1 MLREL
6 AASGDLAAL
15 MHQQPPGGRLHERRI
30 VADFL
35 ARERGLAAE
44 PERIFLVNGAQQGL
58 DIAVRALLR
67 PGDAVAVD
75 ALTYPGFRMLAEL
88 QDLDLQ
94 PVPALDEGPDLD
106 ALERLC
112 TPAHTRHPCH
122 AHAAQPLGW
131 VMPLAQRQRLVE
143 IARRHDCL
151 LIEDAAYAFL
161 AGKAPAA
168 LATLAPER
176 CIHVSSL
183 SKSVASGLRFGF
195 MVVPQAWAGRVKA
208 VVRASHWSMPG
219 LVTAMATRWMAS
231 GSVRQ
236 QEQRMRQEARRRQ
249 AIARKALAGMQMLAH
264 PCSLFLW
271 LRLPGELRMDRAA
284 TALAQCG
291 IAVSQAHA
299 YATTP
304 HARMRCAWDWV
315 RCLCRNWRPY
325 SFSCGIPWKAFRPE
339 PVPGQGPVQGL
350 ALQRRPSR
358 SGCSRCERPLWS
370 SSCIS
375 ASSWPSSPLG
385 KPSRANQFR

>member
-1 MLREL
+1 M
-6 AASGDLAAL
+6 
-15 MHQQPPGGRLHERRI
+15 PTLH
-30 VADFL
+30 
-35 ARERGLAAE
+35 
-44 PERIFLVNGAQQGL
+44 N
-58 DIAVRALLR
+58 
-67 PGDAVAVD
+67 
-75 ALTYPGFRMLAEL
+75 
-88 QDLDLQ
+88 
-94 PVPALDEGPDLD
+94 
-106 ALERLC
+106 
-112 TPAHTRHPCH
+112 
-122 AHAAQPLGW
+122 PLGW

-176 CIHVSSL
+176 CIHVSASR
-183 SKSVASGLRFGF
+183 KSVASGLRFGF

-271 LRLPGELRMDRAA
+271 LRLPGELRMDRVA

-304 HARMRCAWDWV
+304 HAPHALRLGLGSVPLPQLEAVLVQLRDTV
-315 RCLCRNWRPY
+315 RL
-325 SFSCGIPWKAFRPE
+325 
-339 PVPGQGPVQGL
+339 
-350 ALQRRPSR
+350 
-358 SGCSRCERPLWS
+358 
-370 SSCIS
+370 
-375 ASSWPSSPLG
+375 SP
-385 KPSRANQFR
+385 

>member
-58 DIAVRALLR
+58 DVAVRALLR

-112 TPAHTRHPCH
+112 ARRRIRAIH
-122 AHAAQPLGW
+122 AMPTLHNPLGW

-271 LRLPGELRMDRAA
+271 LRLPGELRMDRVA
-284 TALAQCG
+284 TALAQNLLRVLTQHAAAFDRAADLAVLDALHAGAAVAFVLEDIAAGQG
-291 IAVSQAHA
+291 IALEVV
-299 YATTP
+299 
-304 HARMRCAWDWV
+304 ARLDAASARLLLDGCSLVLGRVAAV
-315 RCLCRNWRPY
+315 
-325 SFSCGIPWKAFRPE
+325 IAA
-339 PVPGQGPVQGL
+339 L
-350 ALQRRPSR
+350 AL
-358 SGCSRCERPLWS
+358 
-370 SSCIS
+370 
-375 ASSWPSSPLG
+375 PLG
-385 KPSRANQFR
+385 LGVLLVVV